1 MVCAARWAIP
11 LPLLECE
18 FWVDVPTATAAL
30 AGWSETVNFHD
41 LRATVG
47 CRPLENLNKLTE
59 RNIVDFASPEFLH
72 PRKI

>member
-1 MVCAARWAIP
+1 MRSARWAIP

-18 FWVDVPTATAAL
+18 LRVDVPTAAAAL

-47 CRPLENLNKLTE
+47 CCPLKDFDKLTK
-59 RNIVDFASPEFLH
+59 RYIIDFASPEFLH